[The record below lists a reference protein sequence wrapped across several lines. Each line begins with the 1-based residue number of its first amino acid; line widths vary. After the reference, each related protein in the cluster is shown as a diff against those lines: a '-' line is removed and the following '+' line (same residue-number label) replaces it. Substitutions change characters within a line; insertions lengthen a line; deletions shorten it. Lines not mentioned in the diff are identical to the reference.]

1 MYKWKGDF
9 FILLFSEDIKYEL
22 LKSVFVIFED
32 IVFN

>member
-9 FILLFSEDIKYEL
+9 FILLLSKDIKYEL
-22 LKSVFVIFED
+22 LKSVFVIFEN